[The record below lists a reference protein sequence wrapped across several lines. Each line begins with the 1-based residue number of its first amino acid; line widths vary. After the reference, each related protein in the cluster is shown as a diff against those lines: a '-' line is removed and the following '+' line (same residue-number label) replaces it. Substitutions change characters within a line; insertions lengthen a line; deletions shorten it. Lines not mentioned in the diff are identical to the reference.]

1 MATNNFKPF
10 SIGTGANVISQADY
24 EALTALLTGFQ
35 SGKASSAQI
44 NKALRQGTVMAYVLA
59 QFISDSA
66 SVDVL
71 DNGNP
76 ATILAN
82 MKAAMTALTPGRLIN
97 VQSFTANAT
106 YTPTPGT
113 KKIRV
118 QIVGGGGGGGGAQAT
133 SSGQASCAGGGCGGA
148 YAEAY
153 MPVPATPVALT
164 VGAAGSGGS
173 RTGPTAGSAGGSS
186 VFGSYI
192 TCPGGTGGGVGNA
205 ATYGSPFY
213 RGMTLQTPPTISLPT
228 GAVLIS
234 SMRGQSASGSV
245 LVGSAPNQG
254 VGGIGGSSPFGVG
267 GNGGG
272 GVVNG
277 TPTAANGY
285 GAGGGGGV
293 EFSAYGGD
301 EGGAGTGGLCIIWEY
316 A

>member
-10 SIGTGANVISQADY
+10 GIGAGANVTSQADY
-24 EALTALLTGFQ
+24 EALTALLAGFQ

-76 ATILAN
+76 TTILAN
-82 MKAAMTALTPGRLIN
+82 MKAAMTASTPGRLIN
-97 VQSFTANAT
+97 VLSFTANAT

-133 SSGQASCAGGGCGGA
+133 SSGQIAVAGGGCGGA
-148 YAEAY
+148 YVDVY
-153 MPVPATPVALT
+153 MPAPSASVPLT
-164 VGAAGSGGS
+164 IGAAGSGGS
-173 RTGPTAGSAGGSS
+173 RTGPTAGAAGGSS
-186 VFGSYI
+186 LFGSYI
-192 TCPGGTGGGVGNA
+192 TCPGGSGGGVGSA
-205 ATYGSPFY
+205 ATYGAPFY
-213 RGMTLQTPPTISLPT
+213 RGMTNQNPPTTNLPG
-228 GAVLIS
+228 GAVVIS
-234 SMRGQSASGSV
+234 SVRGQSATGSV
-245 LVGSAPNQG
+245 LVGSSPNQG
-254 VGGIGGSSPFGVG
+254 IGGIGGSSPFGVG

-277 TPTAANGY
+277 TPTAGNGY
-285 GAGGGGGV
+285 GAGGGAGV
-293 EFSAYGGD
+293 EFSSYGGD
-301 EGGAGTGGLCIIWEY
+301 EGGNGTGGICIIWEF